1 MKALGDGL
9 DENRIHGTGPFVN
22 IRNNLGG
29 SAKERSLMN
38 DGEEDEEG
46 DSYSI
51 LILINFFFSFLEISF
66 YHQSTIE

>member
-1 MKALGDGL
+1 
-9 DENRIHGTGPFVN
+9 
-22 IRNNLGG
+22 
-29 SAKERSLMN
+29 MN

-66 YHQSTIE
+66 YRVPLNK